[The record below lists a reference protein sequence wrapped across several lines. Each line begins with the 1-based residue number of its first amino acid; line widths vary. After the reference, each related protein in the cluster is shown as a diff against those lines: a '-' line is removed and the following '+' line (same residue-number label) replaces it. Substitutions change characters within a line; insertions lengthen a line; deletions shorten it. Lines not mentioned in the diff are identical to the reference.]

1 MIRVLRTPAEVDQA
15 RRDAREDFAR
25 RFLAAKHVEVP
36 EAWLDKWY
44 GRRG

>member
-1 MIRVLRTPAEVDQA
+1 MIRVLHTPADADQA
-15 RRDAREDFAR
+15 RREARECFAR
-25 RFLAAKHVEVP
+25 RFAAMFHVEVP